1 MIPQAFLNGFRASTA
16 AGGMGD
22 VRNPAMRS
30 ADQALT
36 QSGNPNMVYNRPL
49 PTKPMRVG
57 PGGLAGVQMQ
67 RPGQMPVQQT
77 MPADNTLG
85 QRLSGMQ
92 FQRPMPGQLQQMN
105 GQLGMNQQNQQL
117 GNVPI
122 QQPGGPGAVQT
133 MGAQQMPQ
141 YARPVIGGN
150 TSAMAPPT
158 LGYRRLAMY

>member
-57 PGGLAGVQMQ
+57 PGGLAGVRMQ

-77 MPADNTLG
+77 MPADSALG

-92 FQRPMPGQLQQMN
+92 FQRPMPGQVMQMN
-105 GQLGMNQQNQQL
+105 DQL

-150 TSAMAPPT
+150 TSAMASPT

>member
-1 MIPQAFLNGFRASTA
+1 MAFIPQAFLNGMRASSQ

-57 PGGLAGVQMQ
+57 PDGLAGVQMQ

-77 MPADNTLG
+77 MPADSALG

-92 FQRPMPGQLQQMN
+92 FQRPVPGQLQQMN
-105 GQLGMNQQNQQL
+105 GQLGMNQQL